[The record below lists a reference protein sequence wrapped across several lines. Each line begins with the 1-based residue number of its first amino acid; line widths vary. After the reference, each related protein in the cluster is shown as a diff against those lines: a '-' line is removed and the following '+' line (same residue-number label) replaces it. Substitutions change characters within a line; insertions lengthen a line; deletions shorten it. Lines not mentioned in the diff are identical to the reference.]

1 MAFIAFIQPPSQGFI
16 RFYHIAVFN
25 LNTLTSLVS
34 DSLLTI
40 ITTFYFNYIL
50 EDTARYAGLLLAPA
64 EGFSL
69 RPRAFFPLRAKQ
81 KPYYAVLANF
91 RPFLVSSSNRGNI

>member
-40 ITTFYFNYIL
+40 ITTIYFNYIL

-64 EGFSL
+64 EGFGL
-69 RPRAFFPLRAKQ
+69 QPRLFLPFGQKRA
-81 KPYYAVLANF
+81 YYAVLAHLAF
-91 RPFLVSSSNRGNI
+91 FGVQ